1 MNFMPQEIAAAVTN
15 DKLEIEWL
23 DKRAEKMLSDKHFWN
38 KITSQGNPIINLK
51 NEMQIWIN
59 RKKFQ
64 NQLVNTKPTH

>member
-23 DKRAEKMLSDKHFWN
+23 DKRAEKMLSDKRFWN